1 MEPRKIASLTATY
14 RNDRRVIINEVDFP
28 LAEIRALQFDNA
40 VDDAVW
46 YHGFWTNIEN
56 LTDIHIHYAD
66 GSMVIAGDPLICN
79 LKVEEVAP

>member
-1 MEPRKIASLTATY
+1 MDEKKIATLTATY
-14 RNDRRVIINEVDFP
+14 RERRVIINEVDYP

-56 LTDIHIHYAD
+56 LTDVHIYYED
-66 GSMVIAGDPLICN
+66 GSMIIAGNQLIRN
-79 LKVEEVAP
+79 MKIAEAA